1 MDVYSSILVTGSSG
15 MVGKSLVRKL
25 KEKGFENLILP
36 SSSDL
41 NLINQKET
49 ESFFKKNKIEYV
61 FHLAGKIG
69 GIGANISQPVEFL
82 YENMMINFNVVNS
95 SYINNIKKLLF
106 LGSSCIYPLNT
117 EQPMKEDCLLSGKL
131 EPTNEGYSLA
141 KISGIKLCEFINRQ
155 YNANYLCLIP
165 PNLYGYHDHF
175 NDTNSHVI
183 SSLIYKFH
191 NAKTNNLPCVEI
203 WGSGL
208 SRREFMFVDD
218 ASDAMIYFMN
228 YINTDKNN
236 SIINIGTGHDISIS
250 DLALMIKK
258 IVDYKGKLYFDL
270 NKPDGMPNKL
280 MDSSISDFY
289 GWKSKKDLN
298 EGIEI
303 TYQWYK
309 NEYKED

>member
-1 MDVYSSILVTGSSG
+1 M
-15 MVGKSLVRKL
+15 
-25 KEKGFENLILP
+25 
-36 SSSDL
+36 
-41 NLINQKET
+41 
-49 ESFFKKNKIEYV
+49 
-61 FHLAGKIG
+61 
-69 GIGANISQPVEFL
+69 
-82 YENMMINFNVVNS
+82 
-95 SYINNIKKLLF
+95 
-106 LGSSCIYPLNT
+106 
-117 EQPMKEDCLLSGKL
+117 
-131 EPTNEGYSLA
+131 
-141 KISGIKLCEFINRQ
+141 
-155 YNANYLCLIP
+155 
-165 PNLYGYHDHF
+165 
-175 NDTNSHVI
+175 
-183 SSLIYKFH
+183 
-191 NAKTNNLPCVEI
+191 PCVEI

-228 YINTDKNN
+228 YINNDKNN

>member
-1 MDVYSSILVTGSSG
+1 
-15 MVGKSLVRKL
+15 MVGKSLVLKL

-41 NLINQKET
+41 NLINQEET

-69 GIGANISQPVEFL
+69 GIGASISQPVEFL

-95 SYINNIKKLLF
+95 SHINNVKKLLF

-141 KISGIKLCEFINRQ
+141 KISGIKLCEYMNQQ
-155 YNANYLCLIP
+155 YKTNYICLIP
-165 PNLYGYHDHF
+165 PNLYGYYDHF
-175 NDTNSHVI
+175 NDKNSHVI

-191 NAKTNNLPCVEI
+191 FAKINNAPFVEI

-228 YINTDKNN
+228 YINNDKNN

-270 NKPDGMPNKL
+270 NKPDGMPHKL
-280 MDSSISDFY
+280 MDSSISDLY
-289 GWKSKKDLN
+289 GWRSKKDLN
-298 EGIEI
+298 EGLEI

-309 NEYKED
+309 NEYKEDK